1 MKKEGKA
8 TRIIAWISIALVP
21 GIVYDW
27 MRVNL
32 DPDIARPPISESK
45 LKHHFSNLNKYGN
58 NSSGCPV
65 SPEQFVKVSCQG
77 AGRSKYS
84 VRTDEYAM

>member
-1 MKKEGKA
+1 MKNKGKA
-8 TRIIAWISIALVP
+8 TRIIAWIFIALVP
-21 GIVYDW
+21 GNVYDW

-32 DPDIARPPISESK
+32 DPDIVRPPISESK
-45 LKHHFSNLNKYGN
+45 LKHHFSNLNKHGN

-77 AGRSKYS
+77 AGGSKYK
-84 VRTDEYAM
+84 YAAYIY